1 MISLAAEIYGVFGS
15 CAQLLSSVLS
25 APPFYC
31 DMNAAEPL
39 LNKQELFGANVIIVF
54 YAACLVL
61 REISRTRSLAWL
73 LLMITATV
81 LLPFAL
87 ALWDLF
93 LNTSPIGFS
102 LIVLGI
108 VSLFFTRSAHETT

>member
-1 MISLAAEIYGVFGS
+1 
-15 CAQLLSSVLS
+15 
-25 APPFYC
+25 
-31 DMNAAEPL
+31 MNAAEPL
-39 LNKQELFGANVIIVF
+39 LSKPELFGANVIIVF

-61 REISRTRSLAWL
+61 REISRARSLAWL
-73 LLMITATV
+73 LLMITAAA

-93 LNTSPIGFS
+93 LNTSPLIFS

-108 VSLFFTRSAHETT
+108 LSLFFTRSAHEAA